1 MVREIDED
9 KVKSESCLLV
19 ASNRIINRVGFREKR
34 KRKRVISN
42 VVAKKQ
48 NRDKNRPPIPIDS
61 LS

>member
-1 MVREIDED
+1 MREIDED
-9 KVKSESCLLV
+9 KVKRDSCFLV
-19 ASNRIINRVGFREKR
+19 TSNRIINRVGFREKR

-48 NRDKNRPPIPIDS
+48 NRDKNRSPIPIDS